1 MCFVD
6 TIDQNLK
13 RKEKK
18 MSLKYFP
25 MLVHL
30 ILIASWLVS
39 REESFK
45 LANEVED
52 PQVMHRLQKFIAAT
66 YFRHIESNIWLN
78 NNNTDVVAVA
88 QSSNRLSRA
97 NKELAVAKF
106 WRQTG
111 GNYCLFCDLIAVI
124 FSYSKDISWMKDDKP
139 NLFKRCQLFT
149 ALRVSFLSPVLH
161 CFSSVVF
168 LCTRTRLE

>member
-78 NNNTDVVAVA
+78 NNNIDVVAVA
-88 QSSNRLSRA
+88 QFNNRLLRA

-106 WRQTG
+106 RRQTG

-124 FSYSKDISWMKDDKP
+124 FSYSKDMQSFPGWKMTNQIFSNVANYLQPWEF
-139 NLFKRCQLFT
+139 LFLVQFCI
-149 ALRVSFLSPVLH
+149 
-161 CFSSVVF
+161 VF
-168 LCTRTRLE
+168 HQ